1 MPLLVLQSLWG
12 LEGIPWADLDDGLA
26 DTLRRVAAAGFDGV
40 GANLALPRQAE
51 TVAQV
56 SAELGQTWE
65 AQCRVFDADELAR
78 YLDRAV
84 ALGGAN
90 HMNVQVGVREADLDR
105 GLALMQSL
113 LAVSRQSPLPV
124 FYETHRGRLTNDLG
138 FTTALLD
145 ALPDLRLTGDLSHYV
160 VTHTMPLPVGD
171 QNQADISQ
179 VLDRCDAFHG
189 RVAGGHQ
196 VQLALHGPFQQ
207 PWVDQFAAW
216 WEEGFRGWLAR
227 TGPDARLTFLC
238 ELGPPDYAITDT
250 NGVELTDRWAEALEL
265 KDMARALFDRA
276 RASGPAMLSA

>member
-1 MPLLVLQSLWG
+1 VLQSLWG

-40 GANLALPRQAE
+40 GANLALPRQAQ

-65 AQCRVFDADELAR
+65 AQCRVFTADELAR
-78 YLDRAV
+78 FLEQTV

-90 HMNVQVGVREADLDR
+90 HVNVQIGVREADLDR
-105 GLALMQSL
+105 AIALMRSL

-138 FTTALLD
+138 VTAALLE
-145 ALPDLRLTGDLSHYV
+145 ALPELRLTGDLSHYV
-160 VTHTMPLPVGD
+160 VAHSMPLPVGD
-171 QNQADISQ
+171 QNQAAISQ
-179 VLDRCDAFHG
+179 VLDRCNAFHG

-196 VQLALHGPFQQ
+196 VQLALHGAWQQ
-207 PWVDQFAAW
+207 PWVEQFA
-216 WEEGFRGWLAR
+216 R
-227 TGPDARLTFLC
+227 TEPDARLTFLC

-250 NGVELTDRWAEALEL
+250 QGRELSDRWGEALEL
-265 KDMARALFDRA
+265 KAMARDLFARA
-276 RASGPAMLSA
+276 RASRPADAGPQSHPADFFRAGVSRPG